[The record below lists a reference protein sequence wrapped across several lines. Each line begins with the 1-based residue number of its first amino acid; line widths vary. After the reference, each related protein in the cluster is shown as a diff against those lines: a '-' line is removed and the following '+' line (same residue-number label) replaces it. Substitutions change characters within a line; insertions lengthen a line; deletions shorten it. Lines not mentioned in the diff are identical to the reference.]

1 MLGLV
6 GNQILKAHLPMA
18 VCLPLQIFLLHV
30 GEDAV
35 LLFRRGLLG
44 IEPSVEPVEGGGEFG
59 RILVGEFCD
68 CHNGFFCVVNLKFKE
83 LSHNK
88 RFLSRVFLKKIP
100 RQKWVFLDNFDN
112 PENIAV
118 LSEQDVVHL

>member
-1 MLGLV
+1 MLVVNKKLRGLV
-6 GNQILKAHLPMA
+6 RNQILKAHIKMA

-30 GEDAV
+30 REDAV

-59 RILVGEFCD
+59 RILVGELGD

-88 RFLSRVFLKKIP
+88 RLLSMTFLNLFLC
-100 RQKWVFLDNFDN
+100 
-112 PENIAV
+112 
-118 LSEQDVVHL
+118 